1 MNIKGRKLYRSR
13 DNRRIAGVCG
23 GLAKVLDID
32 ARLLRW
38 GFILT
43 AEVTAVIYLL
53 LWIYLDEEPVESHQ
67 GLRSQYSEVHG
78 TPVGEW

>member
-38 GFILT
+38 IFILT
-43 AEVTAVIYLL
+43 AEATSAVYLL
-53 LWIYLDEEPVESHQ
+53 LWICLDEEPVEQPLWPRVRHFDKI
-67 GLRSQYSEVHG
+67 
-78 TPVGEW
+78 T

>member
-1 MNIKGRKLYRSR
+1 MGPKNTQLYRSR

-23 GLAKVLDID
+23 GLAKVLEID

-38 GFILT
+38 IFILT

-53 LWIYLDEEPVESHQ
+53 LWIYLDEEPVEAPSST
-67 GLRSQYSEVHG
+67 LKRSAYTVQ
-78 TPVGEW
+78 